1 MPSTFSGLEIGR
13 RALLTSQKALEI
25 TSHNMANAGTPG
37 YSRQVPTISATAPYT
52 YPIFNREKSA
62 GQIGTGVDITSIN
75 RVRDQLLDDQIQ
87 RESSSLGQW
96 AAMRDMLDQV
106 ERTLNEPSDS
116 GIRAA
121 VDEFWS
127 AMQDLSTK
135 PNDTPTRAALVQQT
149 MTMTDQIRQS
159 YQGLKTLRSDINDR
173 IAAQVEEINGYAK
186 ELAEL
191 NDQIGKINI
200 QGDQP
205 NDLLDRRDEVLE
217 KLSSIVNIRT
227 TYDAQNRVTV
237 TVGGRSLVYGN
248 QCSSMITVRNEND
261 PSASEIRWEG
271 LTDPAA
277 REVNI
282 SSGSLQGL
290 LTVRDE
296 KIPQMLNNL
305 DQYAKALITNV
316 NSVHQKGIGLDGSTN
331 MNFFEGTGAS
341 DIRLAEVIEDNPQ
354 RIAASA
360 SGASGEGAIALE
372 MAALKQKPILNGNTV
387 TMGSFFAGVIA
398 ELGIDSNTA
407 KTKANNQALLIDH
420 LSEKRESISGVS
432 LDEEMTN
439 MIQFQHGYNAAAK
452 IISTMNELLDVII
465 NRLKI

>member
-52 YPIFNREKSA
+52 YPIFNREKTA

-87 RESSSLGQW
+87 RESSALGQW
-96 AAMRDMLDQV
+96 ASMRDMLDQI
-106 ERTLNEPSDS
+106 ERTLNEPSNN

-121 VDEFWS
+121 VDEFWN
-127 AMQDLSTK
+127 AMQNLATK

-149 MTMTDQIRQS
+149 MTMTDQIRES
-159 YQGLKTLRSDINDR
+159 YQGLKTLRSDVNDR

-205 NDLLDRRDEVLE
+205 NDLLDRRDQLLE
-217 KLSSIVNIRT
+217 ELSTIVNIRT
-227 TYDAQNRVTV
+227 TYDAQDRVTV

-248 QCSSMITVRNEND
+248 QYSSMITVRNEND

-296 KIPQMLNNL
+296 KIPQMLDNL

-331 MNFFEGTGAS
+331 LKFFEGTGAS

-372 MAALKQKPILNGNTV
+372 LAALKQKPILNGNTV
-387 TMGSFFAGVIA
+387 TLGSFFAGVIA
-398 ELGIDSNTA
+398 ELGIDSAMA
-407 KTKANNQALLIDH
+407 KTKANNQALLINH
-420 LSEKRESISGVS
+420 LSDKRESISGVS

-465 NRLKI
+465 NRLKV